1 MATATAG
8 DWGPPATMS
17 PDRVRPLFAALA
29 LAPSRTEQDP
39 SFATTKWRL
48 SACLRPPLYRGS
60 QRPDWPR
67 QGLTSPSRS
76 ATPVRSL
83 DRSHGAERRTMALR
97 DWPKLGS
104 ITLPLSAP
112 SSAPES
118 GGRLA
123 HWASLPFVP
132 SRLARAQSGGGAAI
146 GARPLA
152 VVVLCSPRGEGRG
165 DGRGAI
171 LDSGESGRREGNG
184 GPVHFL
190 PSKQSLPLKMKRQ
203 AGKRALPA
211 SAGASRQNPR
221 LPPPAAAQK
230 MLSRRGLG

>member
-17 PDRVRPLFAALA
+17 LDRVRPLFAALA
-29 LAPSRTEQDP
+29 LAPSRAEQDP

-48 SACLRPPLYRGS
+48 SACPRPPLYRPS
-60 QRPDWPR
+60 PRPDWPKE
-67 QGLTSPSRS
+67 GLTSPSRP
-76 ATPVRSL
+76 ATPARSL
-83 DRSHGAERRTMALR
+83 DRSHGAGRRTPAPH
-97 DWPKLGS
+97 DWATPAS
-104 ITLPLSAP
+104 ITFPLSAP
-112 SSAPES
+112 SSAPDS

-132 SRLARAQSGGGAAI
+132 SRLARAPSGGGAAI

-171 LDSGESGRREGNG
+171 LDSGESGRRKGNG
-184 GPVHFL
+184 GPVPFL
-190 PSKQSLPLKMKRQ
+190 RSKESLLREMKRQ
-203 AGKRALPA
+203 AGKRALP
-211 SAGASRQNPR
+211 SSDGASCRNPR
-221 LPPPAAAQK
+221 LPSAAAQ
-230 MLSRRGLG
+230 RC